1 MVCIIIFREKI
12 LVIVN
17 LNFVFE
23 LYFFSLFLLYI
34 LLLSENIIYF
44 ICFDFFEERLIF
56 LSILCK
62 YIVIVFY
69 FIFKLVI
76 IL

>member
-56 LSILCK
+56 SSILCK